1 MHASIDTTGYDS
13 VEDDGGEGPPDVDD
27 LSGSRSARPLGG
39 DSEEAL
45 ERAFLRRP
53 LLSIR
58 ARIVG
63 VFLLLFA
70 MMCGITISAV
80 LFLSHTRNRLLFLDK
95 ASSYLFEVE
104 QARRFEKNYFLYQT
118 NLTDAVNS
126 AHEAEISLERSAEE
140 FGTVLGPERL
150 ERMRANLQTYA
161 SRLEDLA
168 AAPLV
173 PGVAAESED
182 DLRRAGARALADAE
196 EVVDRERLNVHGM
209 LGTSSATAIGFL
221 VTMSLVMV
229 FIVGFLTRSL
239 LAPLNRFMAYTTRI
253 GSGDYTPIQP
263 ARQYRDE
270 FSNLALAVN
279 HMLRELELRQQE
291 LQQAAKLAGVG
302 SLTAGIAHELNN
314 PLNNIGLTTEALI
327 DEYTSYSEA
336 ERLRMLDQIAT
347 QVERAS
353 ATVRN
358 LLDFTRRDRPVLTTI
373 SLGDAIRK
381 ALRLVENEL
390 TIGHIELSVTLP
402 DQLPMIRGNVRNLQQ
417 VFVNLLLN
425 SIQAMPHGGRL
436 DVRAS
441 VPERG
446 WVRVDVTDTGTGIQ
460 PEDVPRVFEPFFTTK
475 DPGEG
480 TGLGLSVSFGI
491 VQEHGGRLTVESE
504 PGTRTTFSVHLPS
517 VSSAGGPR
525 SSEDNG

>member
-1 MHASIDTTGYDS
+1 MHASIEATGHDS
-13 VEDDGGEGPPDVDD
+13 IEDDGRAQAPGAGD
-27 LSGSRSARPLGG
+27 LNGSRSARPPGG
-39 DSEEAL
+39 ASEEAL

-53 LLSIR
+53 RLSIR

-70 MMCGITISAV
+70 MMCGITVSAV
-80 LFLSHTRNRLLFLDK
+80 LFLSHTRTRLLFLDK

-118 NLTDAVNS
+118 NLDDAVNS

-140 FGTVLGPERL
+140 FGAVLGDERL

-161 SRLEDLA
+161 TRLERLA
-168 AAPLV
+168 ATPVAP
-173 PGVAAESED
+173 GIAAEAEEG
-182 DLRRAGARALADAE
+182 LRTAGARALADAE
-196 EVVDRERLNVHGM
+196 EVVDRERLNMHGM

-314 PLNNIGLTTEALI
+314 PLNNISLTTEALI
-327 DEYTSYSEA
+327 DEYRSYSEA

-358 LLDFTRRDRPVLTTI
+358 LLDFTRRDRPILTTI
-373 SLGDAIRK
+373 SIEDAITK

-390 TIGHIELSVTLP
+390 AIGHIELSMDLP
-402 DQLPMIRGNVRNLQQ
+402 DELPRVRGNIRNLQQ
-417 VFVNLLLN
+417 VFVNLFLN
-425 SIQAMPHGGRL
+425 SIQAMPDGGRL
-436 DVRAS
+436 EVRTV

-446 WVRVDVTDTGTGIQ
+446 WIRVDIADTGTGIQ
-460 PEDVPRVFEPFFTTK
+460 PEDLPRVFEPFFTTK

-504 PGTRTTFSVHLPS
+504 PGAGTTFSVHLPS
-517 VSSAGGPR
+517 EGSTGIPR
-525 SSEDNG
+525 GSEDNA